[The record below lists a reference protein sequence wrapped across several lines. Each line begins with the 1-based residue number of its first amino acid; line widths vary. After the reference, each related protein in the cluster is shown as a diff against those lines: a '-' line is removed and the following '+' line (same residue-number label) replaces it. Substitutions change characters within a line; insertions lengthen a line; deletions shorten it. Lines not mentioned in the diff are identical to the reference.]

1 MDELIHLVNSP
12 DQQAFLSALDTLAI
26 PKPHDWLAAHFPIC
40 AVDVLQ
46 KDYEHAFAGYRSH
59 VWWVMGNFAKN
70 PAFGL
75 KVEASDIPKHLAET
89 GLKALLPRP
98 DGGVRVQNYRISPT
112 LSPYPVRL

>member
-26 PKPHDWLAAHFPIC
+26 PKPHDWLAAHFSIY

-59 VWWVMGNFAKN
+59 VWWVMGLPEKW
-70 PAFGL
+70 
-75 KVEASDIPKHLAET
+75 T
-89 GLKALLPRP
+89 CALSGNRTYVSNDLEGNGR
-98 DGGVRVQNYRISPT
+98 
-112 LSPYPVRL
+112 